1 MRTGLGP
8 FASPAPPVPGTP
20 IGTEKPMTPNSHTQG
35 ASTPEPLPDYRLR
48 KFLVRRQALADAAT
62 EHLCHDLPGADLL
75 WESLH
80 RVEERLRQEYPAVW
94 ARSYAEWVAADA
106 ARLHTARRPAS
117 ESCRLC
123 RQWHGFDVE
132 VRPAS

>member
-1 MRTGLGP
+1 
-8 FASPAPPVPGTP
+8 
-20 IGTEKPMTPNSHTQG
+20 MTPNSHAQG
-35 ASTPEPLPDYRLR
+35 ASTPEPLRDYRLR
-48 KFLVRRQALADAAT
+48 KLLVRRQVLADAAV

-94 ARSYAEWVAADA
+94 AQSNADWVAADA
-106 ARLHTARRPAS
+106 ARLHTAGRSAA
-117 ESCRLC
+117 ETCRLC
-123 RQWHGFDVE
+123 RQWHVSDAE

>member
-1 MRTGLGP
+1 
-8 FASPAPPVPGTP
+8 
-20 IGTEKPMTPNSHTQG
+20 MTLNSHTQG
-35 ASTPEPLPDYRLR
+35 AVTPEPLRDYRLR
-48 KFLVRRQALADAAT
+48 KLLVRRQALADAAV

-75 WESLH
+75 WKSLH

-94 ARSYAEWVAADA
+94 AQSNDEWVAADA
-106 ARLHTARRPAS
+106 ARLHTAGRPAS

-123 RQWHGFDVE
+123 RQWHVSDVE